1 MAPKQEILCSEVI
14 LEKYGRSLEGKT
26 ILITGVSD
34 ESIAGELAILLS
46 SANPAQLILSARAES
61 RAATVIDKIKAAN
74 PQVAVRFLQMDL
86 SSLADI
92 RKAVATLDDV
102 PKLDSFVACA
112 GVMMPPYNVTA
123 DGVESQFAVN
133 YLSNFLLVKLLLP
146 KIEAAEPSSSILI
159 VASSAV
165 RQGQV
170 FFDDINFSD
179 GKTYNP
185 LTAYGQ
191 SNAAR
196 VMFAKSLA
204 EKLRDRKIRV
214 FSIDPGAVRS
224 GLQRHFPPELRA
236 SVDSMRES
244 NTPLTDLDGRQY
256 YLPPWTSRSEGA
268 ASIVTGMIDPTV
280 EDSSGAFLHNNA
292 VADDELHSHILNR
305 ENWTKL
311 WQLSEQFIGEDFT
324 L

>member
-214 FSIDPGAVRS
+214 FSIDPG
-224 GLQRHFPPELRA
+224 
-236 SVDSMRES
+236 
-244 NTPLTDLDGRQY
+244 DLDGRQY